1 MNELHFAVGQ
11 LFLGGF
17 AGEEP
22 SQEFK
27 ELVKDGIVGGA
38 ILFRRNLVDVEQA
51 ATFARQLL
59 ALPGPSQL
67 MLAIDQEGGRV
78 QRLFAPFPELP
89 PMRVFGEAKKKTLVM
104 RAGRL
109 IGECLALVGFQQN
122 YAPVLD
128 VDSNPANPVIGDRS
142 FSRDPGTVARMG
154 AAYIE
159 GLQSTGIAACG
170 KHFPGHGDT
179 SEDSHLAL
187 PTLPHDR
194 ARLDEIEL
202 VPFRAAVRTG
212 VAAIMTAHI
221 MFPAFD
227 PEHPATLSPRV
238 LGILREE
245 LGYEGVIVSDDLEMK
260 AIADHYGI
268 ADAAVRSI
276 RAGCDQILVCHHPA
290 LLADAHRAV
299 VDAVERGILDRA
311 RVLEAAERVRLLKES
326 HPPLAD
332 LPAPSEVAARFP
344 LEEARA
350 LLAELAG
357 GVVHDEGGATGASER
372 ILEYAFDE
380 DLPPLELDVDPTE
393 RN

>member
-17 AGEEP
+17 MGEEP

-27 ELVKDGIVGGA
+27 ELAKDGIVGGA
-38 ILFRRNLVDVEQA
+38 ILFRRNIVNVEQA

-59 ALPGPSQL
+59 ALPAPSQL

-78 QRLFAPFPELP
+78 QRLLSPFPELP
-89 PMRVFGEAKKKTLVM
+89 PMRKFGEAKKKTLIL

-142 FSRDPGTVARMG
+142 FSRDPATVARMG

-202 VPFRAAVRTG
+202 VPFRAAVRAG
-212 VAAIMTAHI
+212 VSAIMTAHI

-227 PEHPATLSPRV
+227 SENPATLSPRV

-245 LGYEGVIVSDDLEMK
+245 LGFEGVIVSDDLEMK

-276 RAGCDQILVCHHPA
+276 RAGCDQLLVCHHPA
-290 LLADAHRAV
+290 LLADAHRAI
-299 VDAVERGILDRA
+299 VDAVERGILDRG
-311 RVLEAAERVRLLKES
+311 RVLEAAERVRVLKEA
-326 HPPLAD
+326 HRPMPE
-332 LPAPSEVAARFP
+332 LPDPSEVAARFP
-344 LEEARA
+344 LEDARA
-350 LLAELAG
+350 LLAELQD
-357 GVVHDEGGATGASER
+357 GVVHDQGGATAPSER
-372 ILEYAFDE
+372 IVEFEFE
-380 DLPPLELDVDPTE
+380 DGPPLELDDPTE
-393 RN
+393 RA